1 MDSEFYNAFATPSSP
16 AAIAQAMNLENET
29 GTTQKPPKLMS
40 IEEYYGWKDRFENW
54 VQANHLRSW
63 ECILEKYTLPRTELQ
78 VVKQISE
85 FSEQERAMYRAEKMM
100 ISLLQQAIK
109 EDIFILLQ
117 HDKTAKS
124 IWDDLKVKFEGSES
138 MIKSKKALLKKE
150 FDLFCSLPGEDT
162 KKLIERY
169 CHLVRSL
176 SMLGVDK
183 AREEYVD
190 KLADALPQKEWGT
203 YLMILKNTGVYD
215 RLTIGQFIEKIES
228 QDLEQQKIARMNNPS
243 GQQDVKM
250 YYKGSIPVSEAEIS
264 PKIQTA
270 FSAGDSSDKVDQGSN
285 KSSSGFSSFPSVN
298 PKETNTSFQS
308 QSTKTG
314 NGYII
319 QCNLALNLPE
329 GQSFSEDTAKDHM
342 ALLGSV
348 LLSYEGLVA
357 GRIGNPMLT
366 KEDYDQIDA
375 EEMEL
380 MDIKWCLASVLRRAE
395 KEKGHFKR
403 ECNGREASGAQNP
416 FGKDDYYRKAI
427 YQQVGQSQDP
437 QTAHG
442 RKIEDPK
449 RACLVDFSWSDYI
462 SSEATAARI
471 IDQDD
476 EKLPEGFS
484 WDMFVDKKGEFKAFI
499 AKIVREPDL
508 FATWMKSIGVNV
520 SSEDEK
526 SVSSE
531 SSDSIDK
538 LSKYSGDVSESSDVV
553 LQGSDESLSS
563 SDESVQNEVVSEK
576 AVVFDKTPSD
586 SGISDADSEKSV
598 EFDQSPDHSSS
609 DDEEEEH
616 IDVAKSHLSPESFH
630 FYFADRM
637 EKLKEKRAAK
647 VQQAESE
654 GDIQNA
660 ESVAEKITEVVKEE
674 EKVIEVEKVVEVIK
688 TIEVEKIVEVVK
700 PCEKC
705 LEASIDDIIDEYEK
719 KKEQLLFNFNYV
731 KESYDVLNKTVTGLQ
746 TTNSEREQALT
757 MMNATL
763 MSKQKA
769 INFYIEESAKW
780 KQELETEKIENE
792 RIRRLLLSYTTSDY
806 LIDRVYPTV
815 AGLEAF
821 QDEKPNKKQD
831 CGKKTTV
838 SYNKCPPPI
847 WDGYSPRKPNE
858 EQLEKA
864 VNIKLKTDTT
874 DVLPDNIDVTFTSS
888 DTDHESVLIK
898 KVVDQVLDTDEESEL
913 KSGSGKSKLSVN
925 SQNSSEKRSYSKE
938 FLLSKADLNDE
949 TFEVVYTLNG
959 SDKLYYNKEFPI
971 MSIKTEL
978 INKTFKLVE
987 VNIPEL
993 KVLKSFEKSK
1003 KYTSRVQQRL
1013 NKKKGYN
1020 SGPGFPKKPS
1030 QNCSYKKKVLGF
1042 IPPKN
1047 DKNMKNS
1054 KIKSEFV
1061 SGGSSEE
1068 EQQKPFWRQSN
1079 KEFLA
1084 ERRKN
1089 GDDICYLR
1097 ETRTCYRCN
1106 EAGHIAWNC
1115 SKNAQSKQGV
1125 SQKLKEKVVYV
1136 DTPTNGSKIF
1146 ENSKFEIGECSE
1158 KNFYKKKGKDNQV
1171 WVAKKS
1177 EVNVGDESGSTKP
1190 EEPQAKKKISVN
1202 DEEFPSLK
1210 FEEVEKKVGKTE
1222 ISDQFYKEKDEFDVE
1237 KTFNG
1242 NVKKIFGKM
1251 LSGRAK
1257 GVKDFYATKKATYN
1271 PTAQELKAIKSE
1283 KTWLEVCFP

>member
-1 MDSEFYNAFATPSSP
+1 
-16 AAIAQAMNLENET
+16 
-29 GTTQKPPKLMS
+29 MS
-40 IEEYYGWKDRFENW
+40 IEEYYGLKDRFENW

-78 VVKQISE
+78 VIKQISE

-100 ISLLQQAIK
+100 ISLSQQAIK

-124 IWDDLKVKFEGSES
+124 IWDALKVKFEGSES

-150 FDLFCSLPGEDT
+150 FDLFSSLPGEDT

-176 SMLGVDK
+176 SMLGVEK
-183 AREEYVD
+183 GREEWVD

-215 RLTIGQFIEKIES
+215 KLTIGQFIEKIES

-250 YYKGSIPVSEAEIS
+250 YYKGSIPVSEAERS
-264 PKIQTA
+264 PKIKTA
-270 FSAGDSSDKVDQGSN
+270 FSAGDSSEKVDQGSN

-308 QSTKTG
+308 QGTKTG

-319 QCNLALNLPE
+319 QCNIALNLQE

-395 KEKGHFKR
+395 KFKTITGRNDFLDAHVSTLGFDKSKVTCFRCREKGHFKR
-403 ECNGREASGAQNP
+403 ECKGREASGAQNP

-427 YQQVGQSQDP
+427 YQQVGQSQEP
-437 QTAHG
+437 QTAHE

-462 SSEATAARI
+462 SSEATAERV

-484 WDMFVDKKGEFKAFI
+484 WDMF
-499 AKIVREPDL
+499 PNL
-508 FATWMKSIGVNV
+508 FATWMRSIGENV
-520 SSEDEK
+520 SSGDEK
-526 SVSSE
+526 SVSSDE
-531 SSDSIDK
+531 SSDSTDRV
-538 LSKYSGDVSESSDVV
+538 SEHSGDVSD
-553 LQGSDESLSS
+553 S
-563 SDESVQNEVVSEK
+563 SDEIVQDETVQEQD
-576 AVVFDKTPSD
+576 VVFDKTPSD
-586 SGISDADSEKSV
+586 SDVSDGDSDKSV
-598 EFDQSPDHSSS
+598 HFDQSPDHSSS
-609 DDEEEEH
+609 DDEEEKH
-616 IDVAKSHLSPESFH
+616 INIAKSHMSPESFH
-630 FYFADRM
+630 FYFAEKM
-637 EKLKEKRAAK
+637 EKLKEKQAAK
-647 VQQAESE
+647 EQQFESE
-654 GDIQNA
+654 GDVQN
-660 ESVAEKITEVVKEE
+660 SKNVAEKIGEVVKEV
-674 EKVIEVEKVVEVIK
+674 EKVIEVEKI
-688 TIEVEKIVEVVK
+688 IEVVK

-705 LEASIDDIIDEYEK
+705 LEACKECAAKDDIIAEYEK
-719 KKEQLLFNFNYV
+719 KKEQLLFNLNYV

-746 TTNSEREQALT
+746 KTNTEREQALT

-792 RIRRLLLSYTTSDY
+792 RIRRFLLSYSTSDY
-806 LIDRVYPTV
+806 VIDRVYPTV
-815 AGLEAF
+815 AGMEAF
-821 QDEKPNKKQD
+821 QAEKPKEKKD
-831 CGKKTTV
+831 WGKKPTV

-858 EQLEKA
+858 EQLAKA
-864 VNIKLKTDTT
+864 VNIQLKTDTT
-874 DVLPDNIDVTFTSS
+874 DVLPENIDVTFTSS
-888 DTDHESVLIK
+888 DTDHESELIK
-898 KVVDQVLDTDEESEL
+898 KVVDQVLDTDEETGSKSESE
-913 KSGSGKSKLSVN
+913 KPNSSVK
-925 SQNSSEKRSYSKE
+925 SQNSLVKWSYSKE

-971 MSIKTEL
+971 LSVKTNL
-978 INKTFKLVE
+978 INKTFKLIE

-993 KVLKSFEKSK
+993 KVLKNFDKPK

-1020 SGPGFPKKPS
+1020 SGPGFPKKPN
-1030 QNCSYKKKVLGF
+1030 QNRIYKKKGLGF
-1042 IPPKN
+1042 VPQEYHKN
-1047 DKNMKNS
+1047 EKNS
-1054 KIKSEFV
+1054 NSNTEFV
-1061 SGGSSEE
+1061 TGGSSEY
-1068 EQQKPFWRQSN
+1068 EQQKPFWRQTN

-1084 ERRKN
+1084 EKRKIGTGVFHPRN
-1089 GDDICYLR
+1089 AQ
-1097 ETRTCYRCN
+1097 TCLKCN
-1106 EAGHIAWNC
+1106 EAGHIASDC
-1115 SKNAQSKQGV
+1115 SKDIKTKQGA
-1125 SQKLKEKVVYV
+1125 SQKMKDKVEEKSEK
-1136 DTPTNGSKIF
+1136 SKIF
-1146 ENSKFEIGECSE
+1146 KNSKNEVGECS
-1158 KNFYKKKGKDNQV
+1158 KKKTKFYKRQGNDNQV
-1171 WVAKKS
+1171 WVAKKG

-1190 EEPQAKKKISVN
+1190 EEPQVMEKISEN
-1202 DEEFPSLK
+1202 DDVLPSLK
-1210 FEEVEKKVGKTE
+1210 FEEVKKKIGKIE
-1222 ISDQFYKEKDEFDVE
+1222 ISNQFYDDEKEFDVE

-1251 LSGRAK
+1251 LSGKAK

-1271 PTAQELKAIKSE
+1271 PTAEELKVLKSE
-1283 KTWLEVCFP
+1283 KTWREVCFPE

>member
-1 MDSEFYNAFATPSSP
+1 
-16 AAIAQAMNLENET
+16 
-29 GTTQKPPKLMS
+29 MS

-63 ECILEKYTLPRTELQ
+63 ECILKKYTLPRTELQ
-78 VVKQISE
+78 VIKDISE
-85 FSEQERAMYRAEKMM
+85 FTDQERAMYKAEKMM

-124 IWDDLKVKFEGSES
+124 IWDALKVKFEGSEN

-150 FDLFCSLPGEDT
+150 FDLFSSLPGEDT

-176 SMLGVDK
+176 SMLGVEK
-183 AREEYVD
+183 GREEWVD

-215 RLTIGQFIEKIES
+215 GLTISQFIEKIES
-228 QDLEQQKIARMNNPS
+228 QDLEQQKIARMNSPS

-250 YYKGSIPVSEAEIS
+250 YYRGSIPATESERS

-270 FSAGDSSDKVDQGSN
+270 FSAGDSSEKVDQSSN
-285 KSSSGFSSFPSVN
+285 NSSSGFSSFPSVN

-308 QSTKTG
+308 QGTKTG
-314 NGYII
+314 NGYVI
-319 QCNLALNLPE
+319 QCNIALNLPE

-395 KEKGHFKR
+395 KFKTITGRNDFLDAHVSTLGFDKSKVTCFRCREKGHFKR
-403 ECNGREASGAQNP
+403 ECKGREASGAQNP
-416 FGKDDYYRKAI
+416 FGKDDYYHKAI
-427 YQQVGQSQDP
+427 YQQVGQSQEP

-449 RACLVDFSWSDYI
+449 RACLVDFSWNDYI
-462 SSEATAARI
+462 SSEATAERI

-508 FATWMKSIGVNV
+508 FATWMRSIGENV
-520 SSEDEK
+520 KNENEK
-526 SVSSE
+526 SVSSNE
-531 SSDSIDK
+531 SSDSIDEV
-538 LSKYSGDVSESSDVV
+538 SDRSGEVSDD
-553 LQGSDESLSS
+553 SDESMQS
-563 SDESVQNEVVSEK
+563 SDENIQNENVSETE
-576 AVVFDKTPSD
+576 VVFDKTPSD
-586 SGISDADSEKSV
+586 SGVSDIESEKSV
-598 EFDQSPDHSSS
+598 QFDQSPDHSSS
-609 DDEEEEH
+609 DDEEEKH
-616 IDVAKSHLSPESFH
+616 INMAKSHLSPDSFH
-630 FYFADRM
+630 FYFADKM

-647 VQQAESE
+647 EQQSESE
-654 GDIQNA
+654 DDVQNV
-660 ESVAEKITEVVKEE
+660 ECVVEKI
-674 EKVIEVEKVVEVIK
+674 IEVEKVIEIEKVVEVVK
-688 TIEVEKIVEVVK
+688 TIEIEKIVEVVK

-705 LEASIDDIIDEYEK
+705 LEECKECAAKDDIIAEFEK
-719 KKEQLLFNFNYV
+719 KKDQLLFNLNYV
-731 KESYDVLNKTVTGLQ
+731 KESYDVLNKTVTSLQ
-746 TTNSEREQALT
+746 TTNSEREQTLT

-792 RIRRLLLSYTTSDY
+792 RIRRLLLSYSTSDY

-815 AGLEAF
+815 AGMEAF
-821 QDEKPNKKQD
+821 QDEKPKEKKD
-831 CGKKTTV
+831 CGKKPTV

-858 EQLEKA
+858 EQLAKA
-864 VNIKLKTDTT
+864 VNIQLKTDTT
-874 DVLPDNIDVTFTSS
+874 DVLPENIDVTFTSS
-888 DTDHESVLIK
+888 DTDHESELIK
-898 KVVDQVLDTDEESEL
+898 KVVDQVLDTDEETESKSESEKP
-913 KSGSGKSKLSVN
+913 KSSVN
-925 SQNSSEKRSYSKE
+925 SQNPLVKRSYSKE

-959 SDKLYYNKEFPI
+959 SDKLYYNKEFPL
-971 MSIKTEL
+971 MSIKMEL

-993 KVLKSFEKSK
+993 KVLKSFDKPK

-1020 SGPGFPKKPS
+1020 SGSGFQKKP
-1030 QNCSYKKKVLGF
+1030 N
-1042 IPPKN
+1042 
-1047 DKNMKNS
+1047 
-1054 KIKSEFV
+1054 
-1061 SGGSSEE
+1061 
-1068 EQQKPFWRQSN
+1068 
-1079 KEFLA
+1079 
-1084 ERRKN
+1084 
-1089 GDDICYLR
+1089 
-1097 ETRTCYRCN
+1097 
-1106 EAGHIAWNC
+1106 
-1115 SKNAQSKQGV
+1115 
-1125 SQKLKEKVVYV
+1125 
-1136 DTPTNGSKIF
+1136 
-1146 ENSKFEIGECSE
+1146 
-1158 KNFYKKKGKDNQV
+1158 
-1171 WVAKKS
+1171 
-1177 EVNVGDESGSTKP
+1177 
-1190 EEPQAKKKISVN
+1190 
-1202 DEEFPSLK
+1202 
-1210 FEEVEKKVGKTE
+1210 
-1222 ISDQFYKEKDEFDVE
+1222 
-1237 KTFNG
+1237 
-1242 NVKKIFGKM
+1242 
-1251 LSGRAK
+1251 
-1257 GVKDFYATKKATYN
+1257 
-1271 PTAQELKAIKSE
+1271 
-1283 KTWLEVCFP
+1283 